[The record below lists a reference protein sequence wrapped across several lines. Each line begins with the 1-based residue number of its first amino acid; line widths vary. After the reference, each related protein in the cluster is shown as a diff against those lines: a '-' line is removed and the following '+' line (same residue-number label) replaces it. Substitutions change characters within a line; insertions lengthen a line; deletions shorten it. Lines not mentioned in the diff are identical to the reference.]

1 MDPFSAAATVLQVA
15 QMAGATAMKVHDT
28 FSIIQNAP
36 QEINAIINDIWT
48 FHTLVKSLEGS
59 LSSTT
64 VFDLVNEDP
73 EIRDA
78 ILTLESPIANCISSL
93 NRIMEKMQP
102 YLETETR
109 SSGPKAVGASSPPVR
124 NIRITSNG
132 LLYLFKRKEIFALS
146 MELERTKSTFSN
158 AMGGVNLYV
167 CS

>member
-1 MDPFSAAATVLQVA
+1 MDPFCAAATVLQVA
-15 QMAGATAMKVHDT
+15 QMAAVTAMKVHDT

-78 ILTLESPIANCISSL
+78 ILTLESPIENCISSL
-93 NRIMEKMQP
+93 NRMMEKMQP
-102 YLETETR
+102 YLETDTR
-109 SSGPKAVGASSPPVR
+109 SSSKADGAGAPPVR

-132 LLYLFKRKEIFALS
+132 LLYLFRRKEIFALS